1 MAWLQD
7 ELGNWYNDEPD
18 YSYFDNID
26 VGGGWSPS
34 DTIYTYW
41 TPETEGDQEFM
52 KFMEEAYKADQST
65 GVGDIVKTAFS
76 ALGSG
81 AKDFLKKYL
90 FDPSSGKV
98 NLAGLG
104 TAAAGLYSLMNQK
117 ESGGYN
123 KPVPKME
130 AVRQQVQYEDEG
142 RRPGATGRRY
152 FTDTQFIPQ
161 GDAAAREA
169 AVAAAASQAQ
179 GLRALQPAAAPAAN
193 PWAGKMNLAALK
205 GETLRSPI
213 AAQAAPARATLPE
226 LMSVFKGIAQERAPG
241 QSVSAQD
248 IPMEAQQPTGFT
260 NMAHGGIAELA
271 KGGRYLGGPTDG
283 MADEINTTIDEKQ
296 PAKLS
301 HGEFV
306 IPADVVSHLGNGN
319 SDAGAKKLYQMMA
332 KVRKARTGNE
342 KQGKQINPDKFM
354 PGGLAAAY
362 AAGGSVKTFQTGGT
376 ANTTSGAAGVPLDTS
391 RTSTLSPWVG
401 DYVTNALGQG
411 AAMAA
416 QPFQAYTGPLTAGP
430 SNLQQQAFAGAS
442 EIAQT
447 GYTPTQFN
455 TGTFNTQAV
464 QQYMNPYLEV
474 ALQPQLAELNRQ
486 AQIRRM
492 EDASRLT
499 KAGAFGG
506 GRQAVMEAEGGRN
519 LMDAQSKL
527 LGQGYATAY
536 DKAMGQFN
544 AQQQREMEAQR
555 ATEASRQYGSEFGL
569 KSLDYLTN
577 LGKTQRDIE
586 AEGLAADRAQF
597 EEERDY
603 AYKMPQY
610 QLNLL
615 QGLPIGAQTSST
627 DTSGMAGLQSSIAGL
642 ASLYKTL
649 SALGQT
655 PTTPAKT

>member
-18 YSYFDNID
+18 YNYFDNID
-26 VGGGWSPS
+26 VGGGWNPAS
-34 DTIYTYW
+34 DLYTYW

-52 KFMEEAYKADQST
+52 KFMEEAAKSNQST
-65 GVGDIVKTAFS
+65 GVGDVIKTAFS
-76 ALGSG
+76 ALGGG

-90 FDPSSGKV
+90 FDPSTGKV

-117 ESGGYN
+117 DSGGYN

-130 AVRQQVQYEDEG
+130 AVRQQIQYEDEG

-161 GDAAAREA
+161 GDAGAREA
-169 AVAAAASQAQ
+169 AMAAAATQAQ
-179 GLRALQPAAAPAAN
+179 GIRALQPAAAPAAN
-193 PWAGKMNLAALK
+193 PWSGKMNLAALR
-205 GETLRSPI
+205 GETRQTPAASPATE
-213 AAQAAPARATLPE
+213 AALPE
-226 LMSVFKGIAQERAPG
+226 VP
-241 QSVSAQD
+241 
-248 IPMEAQQPTGFT
+248 QPTGFT
-260 NMAHGGIAELA
+260 GMAHGGIAALA
-271 KGGRYLGGPTDG
+271 KGGRYLGGSTDG
-283 MADEINTTIDEKQ
+283 MADEIDTTIDDKQ

-319 SDAGAKKLYQMMA
+319 SEAGAKKLYQMMA

-362 AAGGSVKTFQTGGT
+362 AAGGAVKTFQTGGAAT
-376 ANTTSGAAGVPLDTS
+376 TTSGAAGVPLDTS

-411 AAMAA
+411 AAAAA
-416 QPFQAYTGPLTAGP
+416 QPYQAYQGPLTAGP

-464 QQYMNPYLEV
+464 QQYMNPYLEA

-492 EDASRLT
+492 EDAARLT
-499 KAGAFGG
+499 RAGAFGG

-544 AQQQREMEAQR
+544 AQQQREMEAQK

-569 KSLDYLTN
+569 KSLDYLGK
-577 LGKTQRDIE
+577 LGGTQRDIE
-586 AEGLAADRAQF
+586 AEGLAADKAQF
-597 EEERDY
+597 EAERDY

-627 DTSGMAGLQSSIAGL
+627 DTSGMAGLQSNIAGL